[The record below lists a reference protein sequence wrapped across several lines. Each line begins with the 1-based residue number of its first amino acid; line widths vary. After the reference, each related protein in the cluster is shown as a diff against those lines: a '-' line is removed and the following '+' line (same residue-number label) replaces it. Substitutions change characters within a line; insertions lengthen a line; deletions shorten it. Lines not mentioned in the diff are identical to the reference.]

1 MGLFARNPDP
11 NVVEALASQ
20 RKLIERLEGLL
31 VTANLELADARKAQH
46 AAEDGLK
53 QSIEGL
59 RLARMEFEKRLAAL
73 AVPPTNLE
81 ARLPAALRTAAPRPA
96 FANTS
101 IAAGHFS
108 MDKPPDEKTRLAPE
122 EGAA

>member
-1 MGLFARNPDP
+1 MGLFDRKPDP

-20 RKLIERLEGLL
+20 RGLIERLEGLL

-46 AAEDGLK
+46 AAEEGLK

-59 RLARMEFEKRLAAL
+59 RQARAEFEKRLAAL
-73 AVPPTNLE
+73 AVPPQNLE
-81 ARLPAALRTAAPRPA
+81 ARLPPHLRQVAPRPS

-108 MDKPPDEKTRLAPE
+108 PDQPKDEKSRLAPE
-122 EGAA
+122 EGVA

>member
-1 MGLFARNPDP
+1 MGLFDRKPDP

-20 RKLIERLEGLL
+20 RKLIERLEGEL
-31 VTANLELADARKAQH
+31 VRSTLELADARKAQH
-46 AAEDGLK
+46 AAEEGLK

-59 RLARMEFEKRLAAL
+59 RLARMEFEKRLAAI

-81 ARLPAALRTAAPRPA
+81 ARLPPHLRQVAPRPS

-108 MDKPPDEKTRLAPE
+108 MDPPPEEKSKLAPE